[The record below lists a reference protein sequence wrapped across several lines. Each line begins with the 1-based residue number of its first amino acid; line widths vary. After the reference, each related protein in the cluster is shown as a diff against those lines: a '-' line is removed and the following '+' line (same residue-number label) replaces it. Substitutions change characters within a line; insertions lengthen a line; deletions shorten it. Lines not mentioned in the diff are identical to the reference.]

1 MSSSPKS
8 PSLSGAELADLEAE
22 SPLEEAPA
30 DKPLIVYRG
39 VGKSFDDRVV
49 LRDIELDIYPGETM
63 VILGRSGSGKT
74 VMTSM
79 LVGLETPDKGT
90 ITVAGMELT
99 QLESDEDWRDLRLR
113 TGYLFQEVALY
124 DSMNIGDNVAFPM
137 QQHTH
142 LSRQEIYDRARDKLS
157 QVDLEEVMDKRPD
170 ELSGGMARRAALA
183 RSLALDPRLIIY
195 DEPTAGLDPITVDDI
210 GRLIRRLQKDLGVTS
225 VVVTHDLRL
234 TEHIA
239 DRIALLE
246 DGTLAFLGTFEE
258 FQQSDN
264 QEARLFLHPGEAAQK

>member
-1 MSSSPKS
+1 MAGK
-8 PSLSGAELADLEAE
+8 DL
-22 SPLEEAPA
+22 
-30 DKPLIVYRG
+30 
-39 VGKSFDDRVV
+39 
-49 LRDIELDIYPGETM
+49 T
-63 VILGRSGSGKT
+63 T
-74 VMTSM
+74 
-79 LVGLETPDKGT
+79 
-90 ITVAGMELT
+90 
-99 QLESDEDWRDLRLR
+99 LESDEDWRDLRLR
-113 TGYLFQEVALY
+113 TGYLFQGAALY

-137 QQHTH
+137 QQHTK
-142 LSRQEIYDRARDKLS
+142 LPRKEIYDRVRDKLA
-157 QVDLEEVMDKRPD
+157 QVDLEEVMARRPD

-183 RSLALDPRLIIY
+183 RSLALDPKLIIY

-234 TEHIA
+234 TKRIA

-264 QEARLFLHPGEAAQK
+264 QEARLFLHPWEAAQK

>member
-30 DKPLIVYRG
+30 DKPLIVYRR
-39 VGKSFDDRVV
+39 VGKSFDDQVV
-49 LRDIELDIYPGETM
+49 LRDIELEIYPGETV

-79 LVGLETPDKGT
+79 LVGLETPDTGS
-90 ITVAGMELT
+90 ITVAGKDLT
-99 QLESDEDWRDLRLR
+99 TLESDEDWRDLRLR
-113 TGYLFQEVALY
+113 TGYLFQGVALY

-137 QQHTH
+137 KQHTN
-142 LSRQEIYDRARDKLS
+142 LSQKEIYDRVRDKLS
-157 QVDLEEVMDKRPD
+157 QVDLEEVMQKSPD

-210 GRLIRRLQKDLGVTS
+210 GRLIRRLQQDLGVTQ

-234 TEHIA
+234 TERIA
-239 DRIALLE
+239 DRVALLE

-258 FQQSDN
+258 FQKSDN
-264 QEARLFLHPGEAAQK
+264 QEARLFLHSWEAAQK

>member
-1 MSSSPKS
+1 
-8 PSLSGAELADLEAE
+8 
-22 SPLEEAPA
+22 
-30 DKPLIVYRG
+30 
-39 VGKSFDDRVV
+39 
-49 LRDIELDIYPGETM
+49 
-63 VILGRSGSGKT
+63 
-74 VMTSM
+74 MTSM
-79 LVGLETPDKGT
+79 LVGLETPDQGS
-90 ITVAGMELT
+90 ITVAGKDLT
-99 QLESDEDWRDLRLR
+99 TLESDEDWRDLRLR
-113 TGYLFQEVALY
+113 TGYLFQGAALY

-137 QQHTH
+137 QQHTN
-142 LSRQEIYDRARDKLS
+142 LSQKEIYDRVRDKLS
-157 QVDLEEVMDKRPD
+157 QVDLEEVMQKSPD

-210 GRLIRRLQKDLGVTS
+210 GRLIRRLQEDLGVTS

-264 QEARLFLHPGEAAQK
+264 QEARLFLHPEEAAQQ

>member
-49 LRDIELDIYPGETM
+49 LRDIELEIYPGETV

-79 LVGLETPDKGT
+79 LVGLETPDQGT
-90 ITVAGMELT
+90 ITVAGMDLT
-99 QLESDEDWRDLRLR
+99 TLESDEDWRDLRLR
-113 TGYLFQEVALY
+113 TGYLFQGVALY

-137 QQHTH
+137 QQHTN
-142 LSRQEIYDRARDKLS
+142 LSRQEIYDRVRDKLS
-157 QVDLEEVMDKRPD
+157 QVDLEEVD
-170 ELSGGMARRAALA
+170 A
-183 RSLALDPRLIIY
+183 
-195 DEPTAGLDPITVDDI
+195 
-210 GRLIRRLQKDLGVTS
+210 
-225 VVVTHDLRL
+225 
-234 TEHIA
+234 
-239 DRIALLE
+239 
-246 DGTLAFLGTFEE
+246 
-258 FQQSDN
+258 
-264 QEARLFLHPGEAAQK
+264 

>member
-8 PSLSGAELADLEAE
+8 PSLSGAELTDLEAE

-39 VGKSFDDRVV
+39 VSKSFDDRVV
-49 LRDIELDIYPGETM
+49 LRDIELEIYPGET
-63 VILGRSGSGKT
+63 VAILGRSGSGKT

-79 LVGLETPDKGT
+79 LVGLEAPDQGT
-90 ITVAGMELT
+90 ITVAGVELSEL
-99 QLESDEDWRDLRLR
+99 QNDEDWRDLRLR
-113 TGYLFQEVALY
+113 TGYLFQGVALY

-137 QQHTH
+137 KQHTN
-142 LSRQEIYDRARDKLS
+142 LSQKEIYDRVRDKLS
-157 QVDLEEVMDKRPD
+157 QVGLEESMHKRPD

-234 TEHIA
+234 TERIA
-239 DRIALLE
+239 DRVAMLE
-246 DGTLAFLGTFEE
+246 EGTLAFLGTFEE

-264 QEARLFLHPGEAAQK
+264 PEARLFLHPGEAAEK

>member
-22 SPLEEAPA
+22 SPLEKAPA

-49 LRDIELDIYPGETM
+49 LRDIELEIYPGETV

-79 LVGLETPDKGT
+79 LVGLETPDQGT
-90 ITVAGMELT
+90 ITVAGKDLT
-99 QLESDEDWRDLRLR
+99 TLESDEDWRDLRLR
-113 TGYLFQEVALY
+113 TGYLFQGVALY

-137 QQHTH
+137 QQHTN
-142 LSRQEIYDRARDKLS
+142 LSQEEIYDRARDKLS
-157 QVDLEEVMDKRPD
+157 QVDLEEVMTRRPD

-210 GRLIRRLQKDLGVTS
+210 GRLIRRLQEDLGVTS

-264 QEARLFLHPGEAAQK
+264 PEARLFLHPGEAAQK